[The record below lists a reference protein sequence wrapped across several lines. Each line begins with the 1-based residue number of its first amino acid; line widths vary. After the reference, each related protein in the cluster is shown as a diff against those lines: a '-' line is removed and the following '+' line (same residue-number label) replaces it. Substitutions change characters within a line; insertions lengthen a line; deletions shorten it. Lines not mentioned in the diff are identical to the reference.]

1 MNKDLNKG
9 FFITATDTNVGKT
22 YVACAVARGMRE
34 AGLKVGVMKPVET
47 GCISDDSMP
56 RGLRPSDA
64 LRLKEASQ
72 SEASIELINPYC
84 YSPPLAPNIAAH
96 EAGDSIKLSEIKNH
110 FDDLAA
116 DSDIMIVEGAGGI
129 MVPLNNNDKIIDL
142 MVLLS
147 LPIIIVAPS
156 RLGSINH
163 TLLTYNAAISAGLTV
178 AGVVLNQP
186 DELIDESTPLN
197 ASELRG
203 FGLPI
208 KKELPFSPEGKL
220 SISPVIFSGTN

>member
-1 MNKDLNKG
+1 MKNALNKG

-22 YVACAVARGMRE
+22 YVACAMARGMLE

-47 GCISDDSMP
+47 GCVSDESMP

-72 SEASIELINPYC
+72 SEAPIELINPYC
-84 YSPPLAPNIAAH
+84 YSPPLAPNIAAD

-110 FDDLAA
+110 FDNLAA
-116 DSDIMIVEGAGGI
+116 DSDIMVVEGAGGI
-129 MVPLNNNDKIIDL
+129 MVPLNNNDKILNL
-142 MVLLS
+142 MVMLN

-156 RLGSINH
+156 RLGCINH
-163 TLLTYNAAISAGLTV
+163 TLLTYNTAISAGLTV
-178 AGVVLNQP
+178 AGIILNQP

-208 KKELPFSPEGKL
+208 KKELPFNPEGKL
-220 SISPVIFSGTN
+220 SISPVIFSGT

>member
-1 MNKDLNKG
+1 M
-9 FFITATDTNVGKT
+9 
-22 YVACAVARGMRE
+22 ARGMLE

-47 GCISDDSMP
+47 GCLSDESMP

-64 LRLKEASQ
+64 MRLKDASQ
-72 SEASIELINPYC
+72 SDAPIELINPYC

-96 EAGDSIKLSEIKNH
+96 EAGETIKLLEIKNH
-110 FDDLAA
+110 FGDLAA
-116 DSDIMIVEGAGGI
+116 ESDIMIVEGAGGI
-129 MVPLNNNDKIIDL
+129 MVPLNNNDKVLDL
-142 MVLLS
+142 MILLD
-147 LPIIIVAPS
+147 LPVIIVAPS
-156 RLGSINH
+156 RLGCINH
-163 TLLTYNAAISAGLTV
+163 TLLTYNAIISAGLRV

-197 ASELRG
+197 AAELRG

-220 SISPVIFSGTN
+220 SISPVIFSGSSQ

>member
-1 MNKDLNKG
+1 MNKG

-22 YVACAVARGMRE
+22 YVACAMARGMRE

-47 GCISDDSMP
+47 GCVSDESMP
-56 RGLRPSDA
+56 KGLRPSDA

-72 SEASIELINPYC
+72 SEAPIDLINPYC

-96 EAGDSIKLSEIKNH
+96 EAGDSIKLFELKNL

-129 MVPLNNNDKIIDL
+129 MVPLNNNDKMLDL
-142 MVLLS
+142 MVMLN
-147 LPIIIVAPS
+147 LPIIIVATS
-156 RLGSINH
+156 RLGCINH

-178 AGVVLNQP
+178 AGVILNQP
-186 DELIDESTPLN
+186 DELVDESTPLN

-208 KKELPFSPEGKL
+208 KKELPFNSEGKL